1 MLKHNKEIYRHFKN
15 LIKRYLDEDDS
26 GSAKKFFSNPMSEN
40 GSQFANECAYLIK
53 GVEIAR
59 GATKICF
66 IEEGYPYVLK
76 IGFVC
81 DKGFCGKYYV
91 GEEVSLP
98 FEITNYCFL
107 EAYLYERAAEYDVQD
122 ILAETRYLGT
132 FMRVALFCA
141 EKFEICPSRLNG
153 DLCEANEDYCDGDF
167 SDNPED
173 YLGDLLDYYGYA
185 DKINLF
191 QTWAQDY
198 DIGDFHDE
206 NWGYDECGDFK
217 CIDFSGYVGGV
228 SYGRRREIA

>member
-15 LIKRYLDEDDS
+15 LIKQYLDKDKS
-26 GSAKKFFSNPMSEN
+26 GAAKKFFSNPMREN
-40 GSQFANECAYLIK
+40 SYPFECECGTLLD
-53 GVEIAR
+53 GVKIAS

-81 DKGFCGKYYV
+81 DKGFCGKYYT
-91 GEEVSLP
+91 GGEVSLP

-107 EAYLYERAAEYDVQD
+107 EAYLYERAAEYDIQD

-132 FMRVALFCA
+132 FMSVALFCA
-141 EKFEICPSRLNG
+141 EKFEVDPSRINS
-153 DLCEANEDYCDGDF
+153 DMCEANEDYCEGDF
-167 SDNPED
+167 SDAPSE
-173 YLGDLLDYYGYA
+173 YLDDLLDCYGYA

-217 CIDFSGYVGGV
+217 CIDFSGFVGGV
-228 SYGRRREIA
+228 SHGKRREIA